1 MKFRPYMAEDAK
13 EILSWIKDE
22 REFRLWSADRYENYP
37 ALPSDINDNY
47 IECGK
52 TSDFFAF
59 TLEDEGEIIGHL
71 ILRVPEETKE
81 TVRLGFIIVNR
92 SIRGKGYGRKLIE
105 EAIKYAKN
113 NLNAKE
119 INLGVFDNNKSA
131 FECYKAVGFE
141 VVSMQKGAYQFYDEQ
156 WDCAEMV
163 LKK

>member
-1 MKFRPYMAEDAK
+1 MGEIAGKYSDYCIITEDNN
-13 EILSWIKDE
+13 
-22 REFRLWSADRYENYP
+22 RYEDFD
-37 ALPSDINDNY
+37 DIANDILVGMN
-47 IECGK
+47 K
-52 TSDFFAF
+52 TNC
-59 TLEDEGEIIGHL
+59 EYKII
-71 ILRVPEETKE
+71 PD
-81 TVRLGFIIVNR
+81 
-92 SIRGKGYGRKLIE
+92 RK